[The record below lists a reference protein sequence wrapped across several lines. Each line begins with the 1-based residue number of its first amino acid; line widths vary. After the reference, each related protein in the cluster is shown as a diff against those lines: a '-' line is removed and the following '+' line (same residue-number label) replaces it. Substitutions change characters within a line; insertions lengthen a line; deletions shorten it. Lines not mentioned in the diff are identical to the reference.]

1 MYNNK
6 FISAVLVAAGA
17 STRMNKGVSKQLLPL
32 NGKMV
37 LSYTISSFLNCDIID
52 EIVVVCPVNETEYF
66 QSVFSVESSIP
77 LKFTE
82 GGSSRQ
88 QSVFNGVLQTDVKSD
103 IIAVHDGARPLISS
117 MLIENAVSD
126 CIKFS
131 AVTPA
136 VPVKDT
142 IKEVSEGTVEST
154 PDRSKLWAVQTP
166 QVFEKKL
173 YMSAYESSVK
183 SGLDFT
189 DDCQLMEHFG
199 IKVHITQGDYSNI
212 KITTPEDIIIA
223 EALLKQKGDI
233 I

>member
-17 STRMNKGVSKQLLPL
+17 STRMNKGISKQLLLL
-32 NGKMV
+32 NGKKV
-37 LSYTISSFLNCDIID
+37 LSYTISSFLNCDVID
-52 EIVVVCPVNETEYF
+52 EIIVVCPVNETEYF

-88 QSVFNGVLQTDVKSD
+88 QSVFNGVSQTDVKSD
-103 IIAVHDGARPLISS
+103 IIAVHDGARPLITSK
-117 MLIENAVSD
+117 LIENAVSD
-126 CIKFS
+126 CIEFS
-131 AVTPA
+131 AVTLA

-142 IKEVSEGTVEST
+142 IKTVSDSTVEST
-154 PDRSKLWAVQTP
+154 PDRSKLWTVQTP
-166 QVFEKKL
+166 QVFEKNL
-173 YMSAYESSVK
+173 YMSAYDSSVK

-189 DDCQLMEHFG
+189 DDCQLMEHLG

>member
-17 STRMNKGVSKQLLPL
+17 STRMNKGISKQLLPI

-82 GGSSRQ
+82 GGLSRQ

-103 IIAVHDGARPLISS
+103 VIAIHDGARPIISS
-117 MLIENAVSD
+117 VLIENAVSD
-126 CIKFS
+126 CIEYS
-131 AVTPA
+131 AVTLA

-142 IKEVSEGTVEST
+142 IKEVSESTVEST
-154 PDRSKLWAVQTP
+154 PDRSRLWAVQTP
-166 QVFEKKL
+166 QVFEKNL
-173 YMSAYESSVK
+173 YMSAYERSVK

-189 DDCQLMEHFG
+189 DDCQLMEHSG